1 MNTDFRIVLISDDPY
16 HLGLLKGYC
25 HAQGYQML
33 EAATDVRSLNSMM
46 QMQPNLVIFV
56 ESQSAKTNFEW
67 VYNISINHQIPVCYL
82 RDSHNA
88 SDLDKVL
95 TCRFDAILNLPLDVS
110 QLENY
115 LCDRFKHHQ
124 HFFQEHRNRAR
135 RAVHDRRLLSL
146 EQKNGASDCQ
156 SDRKGIDD
164 GPISPFQIDH
174 RAKCVLFNGE
184 ALHLTRKEFELFE
197 LLANDPD
204 RVFLTDEIISYLW
217 PQNNRATKSDLY
229 QYMHLLRKKIES
241 DANSPQWLLTVKG
254 FGYKLN
260 MADMPPCH

>member
-1 MNTDFRIVLISDDPY
+1 MSASFRIILISDDPY

-25 HAQGYQML
+25 YAQGYQML
-33 EAATDVRSLNSMM
+33 EAASDARSFNSML

-56 ESQSAKTNFEW
+56 ESQTAKTNFEW
-67 VYNISINHQIPVCYL
+67 VHNISINHQIPVCYL
-82 RDSHNA
+82 RGSNNA

-110 QLENY
+110 QLDAY

-124 HFFQEHRNRAR
+124 HFLPEHRNRVR
-135 RAVHDRRLLSL
+135 RAVNDRRLLML
-146 EQKNGASDCQ
+146 AQDNGVGDFQAQHNIDAAS
-156 SDRKGIDD
+156 IA
-164 GPISPFQIDH
+164 PFQIDH
-174 RAKCVLFNGE
+174 RSKCVLFNGE
-184 ALHLTRKEFELFE
+184 PLHLTRKEFELFE

-204 RVFLTDEIISYLW
+204 RVFLTDEIIGHLW
-217 PQNNRATKSDLY
+217 PKNNRASKSDLY

-241 DANSPQWLLTVKG
+241 DANRPYWLLTVKG

-260 MADMPPCH
+260 VADMLP

>member
-1 MNTDFRIVLISDDPY
+1 MNTDFRIVLMSEDPY

-33 EAATDVRSLNSMM
+33 EAASDGRSFNSMM
-46 QMQPNLVIFV
+46 QMQPNLVIVV
-56 ESQSAKTNFEW
+56 ESQFAKTNFEW
-67 VYNISINHQIPVCYL
+67 VHNISVNHQIPVCYL
-82 RDSHNA
+82 RDNNT
-88 SDLDKVL
+88 SDLDKAL
-95 TCRFDAILNLPLDVS
+95 TCRFDAILNTPLDVS
-110 QLENY
+110 QLEAY

-124 HFFQEHRNRAR
+124 HFLPDYRNRAR
-135 RAVHDRRLLSL
+135 RAVNDRRLLSL
-146 EQKNGASDCQ
+146 KQKNGASGHQPDINT
-156 SDRKGIDD
+156 ID
-164 GPISPFQIDH
+164 GNPIAPFQIDH
-174 RAKCVLFNGE
+174 RSKCVLFNGE

-217 PQNNRATKSDLY
+217 PKNNRATKSDLY

-241 DANSPQWLLTVKG
+241 NANSPQWLLTVKG

-260 MADMPPCH
+260 MADINRLN